1 MYLYYEGDSIC
12 LIIFKEYIAL
22 YITKPF
28 TRQED
33 RKVGIIK
40 KCSYRERVKYFFW
53 NVGESSKNLEV
64 NGALEMPGTPP
75 WGDWEQYV
83 LCFGEDRMGYDNPR
97 SCRTSPRHQGLLWF
111 ACGG

>member
-64 NGALEMPGTPP
+64 NGCLRDAWNSALGRL
-75 WGDWEQYV
+75 GAV
-83 LCFGEDRMGYDNPR
+83 CA
-97 SCRTSPRHQGLLWF
+97 LLWRRQD
-111 ACGG
+111 GI